1 MTDRVFEA
9 AAAMERCNQAFAMVT
24 ITAVEGIVPRTSGR
38 MLVREDGSHV
48 GTIGGHHV
56 EDQAVEAAVRA
67 IATGEG
73 VQLAVDCPKG
83 RMMLMIDVVNRSRKV
98 HVVGFGQ
105 VGRCVA
111 ETLYGVGYAIYVHD
125 IRPVDCPYA
134 AGVKVSDSWSGAL
147 EGLVLDECS
156 ALVVTV
162 QGGRELLSNVDFS
175 KAFYVGLL
183 SSRSRI
189 VPDKGISA
197 PLGLDIGAETP
208 QEVAISVAA
217 EIMRAFNRTGGRPLC
232 DDRRRLVIVRGA
244 GDLASATIIR
254 LTRAGYH
261 VLALETARPTQVRR
275 NVSFAEA
282 VYDGSCVVDGM
293 KAVLIDSPQECFHAF
308 DRHEV
313 PVLVDEEASSIGIL
327 SPTVVVDAVMAKKN
341 LGTRRDMAPLVVA
354 LGPGFTAGDDADV
367 VIETKRGHD
376 LGRIITAGSAAA
388 NTGVPGVIG
397 GYGRE
402 RVVHSSA
409 SGVFRGVKTFGDIV
423 KAGDVIAYVGDVPQT
438 TMIDGMVRGM
448 LHDGLQV
455 CDGFKIADIDPRGE
469 GIDYT
474 SPSDKARA
482 IAGGVLEAVDS
493 FFASFM

>member
-1 MTDRVFEA
+1 MTVSVFEA
-9 AAAMERCNQAFAMVT
+9 ARKLERCNLPFAIVT
-24 ITAVEGIVPRTSGR
+24 IVSTSSIVPRRSGR
-38 MLVREDGSHV
+38 MLVDGQGDIV
-48 GTIGGHHV
+48 GTIGGHRV
-56 EDQAVEAAVRA
+56 EEQARSAALDA
-67 IATGEG
+67 MEKGEG
-73 VQLAVDCPKG
+73 RLVEVDSGKG
-83 RMMLMIDVVNRSRKV
+83 RMTLMIDVVNRIRKV
-98 HVVGFGQ
+98 HVIGFGH

-111 ETLYGVGYAIYVHD
+111 EMLHSVGYAVYVYD
-125 IRPVDCPYA
+125 IRPLECTYA
-134 AGVKVSDSWSGAL
+134 AQVRTGENWKDVLSGL
-147 EGLVLDECS
+147 EVDGCG

-162 QGGRELLSNVDFS
+162 HDSNALLPLVDFS

-354 LGPGFTAGDDADV
+354 LGPGFTAGDDVDV

-376 LGRIITAGSAAA
+376 LGRIIAAGSAAA
-388 NTGVPGVIG
+388 NTGVPGVVG

-423 KAGDVIAYVGDVPQT
+423 KAGDVIAYVGDVPHT
-438 TMIDGMVRGM
+438 TVIDGMVRGM

-455 CDGFKIADIDPRGE
+455 CEGFKIADIDPRGE